1 MASHDKFLNGRES
14 RVFSREEK
22 EVGVWG
28 GGGPQSTKTLLLSL
42 TESLSFFPYWALLS
56 FLGWERAPSGPLTLF
71 SCGCCL
77 FFVTFPI
84 LIKIFLGS

>member
-1 MASHDKFLNGRES
+1 MASHDKFSNGRES

-71 SCGCCL
+71 S
-77 FFVTFPI
+77 
-84 LIKIFLGS
+84 